1 LVKYALGKRSK
12 IGEVPFKIK
21 GHMQILLFDEFGRLK
36 EIREKDNIFC
46 VGGYDL
52 VAERVGNPGT
62 SLAAANH
69 IAIGT
74 GTTAPTSSDTALAG
88 FVFSRSGAYSHL
100 SGSQTW
106 SIQTTFAAG
115 EGTAAITE
123 SGVFELSG
131 GLGKML
137 ARQTF
142 AVINKGANDT
152 LQVTWTFRVS

>member
-1 LVKYALGKRSK
+1 MRKRGLRGGLREGG
-12 IGEVPFKIK
+12 IIK
-21 GHMQILLFDEFGRLK
+21 GRVQLMLFDQYGNLK
-36 EIREKDNIFC
+36 DIREVDNIFC

-62 SLAAANH
+62 TLVAANH

-106 SIQTTFAAG
+106 SIQTTFAEG

-123 SGVFELSG
+123 CGVFERSG
-131 GLGKML
+131 GLGRML

-142 AVINKGANDT
+142 AVINKGASDT

>member
-1 LVKYALGKRSK
+1 MWKRK
-12 IGEVPFKIK
+12 KEVPFRIK
-21 GHMQILLFDEFGRLK
+21 GHLQLLLFDKDGNLK

-46 VGGYDL
+46 VGGYNL
-52 VAERVGNPGT
+52 VAERVGNPLT
-62 SLAAANH
+62 TVAAANH

-74 GTTAPTSSDTALAG
+74 GTTTPTSSDTALAG
-88 FVFSRSGAYSHL
+88 FIFSRSGAYSHE

-115 EGTAAITE
+115 EGTGAITE

-131 GLGKML
+131 GLGFML

-142 AVINKGANDT
+142 AVNMLALSYMSAN
-152 LQVTWTFRVS
+152 